1 MILLFVAS
9 ERDMCIMAVPNL
21 VVKDDA
27 MVEGTK
33 AMVTMMMMTVAVTM
47 MMAYEEI
54 MEMMMKCRR
63 RAQSPY

>member
-54 MEMMMKCRR
+54 MEMMIKCRR